1 MTLGAT
7 GEDEDTEEH
16 GFGTRSVGAGRRV
29 STILPPILP
38 SFRFFLTLRSSTR
51 ETKCALSA
59 L

>member
-29 STILPPILP
+29 STIPPLYFLP
-38 SFRFFLTLRSSTR
+38 SVS
-51 ETKCALSA
+51 
-59 L
+59 